1 MPKSQ
6 RQVTRATELLD
17 PIVQARRKALS
28 EGDTEVVSHLIS
40 GFQVRKDLTNL
51 KTCSRIS

>member
-1 MPKSQ
+1 MPKTQ

-28 EGDTEVVSHLIS
+28 EGDSEVVSHLIS